1 MGVLK
6 ESILLEKGADMSEMK
21 VQTMTW
27 RERLEEVKVKS
38 TVHVSMQ
45 DVDISRIHFASIFSF
60 IDRNEVQLFS
70 KLGISLKNLLATGYA
85 MPVISAHCEYKKPFG
100 LDDIV
105 TVTSYVSDIGTTSI
119 KLRHVT
125 TSEDGSILADA
136 YTVHV
141 SINEETNTSITLEEL
156 FEGMGL

>member
-1 MGVLK
+1 
-6 ESILLEKGADMSEMK
+6 
-21 VQTMTW
+21 
-27 RERLEEVKVKS
+27 
-38 TVHVSMQ
+38 
-45 DVDISRIHFASIFSF
+45 
-60 IDRNEVQLFS
+60 
-70 KLGISLKNLLATGYA
+70 
-85 MPVISAHCEYKKPFG
+85 MPVISAHCECKKPLG

-119 KLRHVT
+119 KMRHAT

-156 FEGMGL
+156 FEGTGL

>member
-1 MGVLK
+1 MSELK
-6 ESILLEKGADMSEMK
+6 EQS
-21 VQTMTW
+21 MTW
-27 RERLEEVKVKS
+27 RERLENTKVVS

-45 DVDISRIHFASIFSF
+45 DVDISRIHFASVFSF
-60 IDRNEVQLFS
+60 IDRNEIQLFH
-70 KLGISLKNLLATGYA
+70 KLGISLSNLLAKGLA

-105 TVTSYVSDIGTTSI
+105 TVTSYVSDIGTRSI
-119 KLRHVT
+119 KVRHVT
-125 TSEDGSILADA
+125 TGEDGEILTDG
-136 YTVHV
+136 YIVHV

>member
-1 MGVLK
+1 
-6 ESILLEKGADMSEMK
+6 MSELRE
-21 VQTMTW
+21 QTITW
-27 RERLEEVKVKS
+27 RERLTEAKVES
-38 TVHVSMQ
+38 IVHVSMQ
-45 DVDISRIHFASIFSF
+45 DVDISRIHFASVFSF
-60 IDRNEVQLFS
+60 IDRNEVQLF
-70 KLGISLKNLLATGYA
+70 KMLGISLSKIQATGFA

-105 TVTSYVSDIGTTSI
+105 TVTSYVSDIGTRSI

-125 TSEDGSILADA
+125 TAQDGEILADA

-141 SINEETNTSITLEEL
+141 SINGNTNTSITLEEL

>member
-1 MGVLK
+1 
-6 ESILLEKGADMSEMK
+6 MSDLRE
-21 VQTMTW
+21 QTITW
-27 RERLEEVKVKS
+27 RERLTEAKVES
-38 TVHVSMQ
+38 IVHVAMQ
-45 DVDISRIHFASIFSF
+45 DVDISRIHFASVFSF
-60 IDRNEVQLFS
+60 IDRNEVQLF
-70 KLGISLKNLLATGYA
+70 KLLGISLSRLMATGFA

-105 TVTSYVSDIGTTSI
+105 TVTSYVSDIGTRSI

-125 TSEDGSILADA
+125 TDQDGEILADA

-141 SINEETNTSITLEEL
+141 PINENTTTSITLDEL